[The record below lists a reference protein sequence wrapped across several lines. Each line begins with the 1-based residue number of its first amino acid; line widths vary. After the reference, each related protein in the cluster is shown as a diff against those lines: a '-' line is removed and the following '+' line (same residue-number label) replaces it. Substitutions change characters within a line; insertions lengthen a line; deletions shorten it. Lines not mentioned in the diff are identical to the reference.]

1 MTRNRASSAGMAT
14 RHVGLVRYPYP
25 TIQLFR
31 VVTKTSSASVR
42 LIEWFGHIDEQEKA
56 YPAVFET
63 TGYAFCSCNSLWR
76 PLIEKRVEAVSQSL
90 NSVRHWISYGILII
104 GRLPVLRSNAISNI
118 TTNRLIVCASRI
130 GGQPAAGSVQSS
142 RGSGIQGASY
152 RF

>member
-76 PLIEKRVEAVSQSL
+76 PFNRETGRSRLAEPEQREALDLLWNPDHWETSGPQVECDL
-90 NSVRHWISYGILII
+90 EHNH
-104 GRLPVLRSNAISNI
+104 
-118 TTNRLIVCASRI
+118 
-130 GGQPAAGSVQSS
+130 
-142 RGSGIQGASY
+142 
-152 RF
+152 